1 MERLLTRDDF
11 REAVFKR
18 DNHTCVICGLPAVDA
33 HHILERRL
41 FTGHQAGG
49 YYLSNGASV
58 CAECHLRCESTDYS
72 VEMVRTSAG
81 IKNPTIPD
89 HLDPNQKY
97 DKWGN
102 CVLADGHRLKG
113 ELFHDE
119 SVQKIL
125 AKGITLEHGKVLE
138 LFIDRVKY
146 PRTFHMPFSPGVQS
160 DDKVIKTTKQFE
172 GRRVIL
178 TEKMDGENTTMYR
191 DGLHARS
198 LDSAHHP
205 SRDWVKRIWS
215 EVSWNIPDGW
225 RVCGENLYAQHSIV
239 YDSLESYFYVFS
251 IWNQHTCL
259 SWDDTVLYAEVLGLP
274 LVRVIYDGIYDE
286 AVIRKHCESI
296 DSSRVEG
303 AVLRLA
309 DSFSYGD
316 FKTSAMKYV
325 REDHVQT
332 DDHWMHQAIKANGL
346 KVE

>member
-1 MERLLTRDDF
+1 MERLLTRDAF

-41 FTGHQAGG
+41 FSGHQAGG

-58 CAECHLRCESTDYS
+58 CATCHLDCESTVLS
-72 VEMVRTSAG
+72 VEVVRSSAG
-81 IKNPTIPD
+81 IKTPTIPD
-89 HLDPNQKY
+89 HLDPHQKY

-102 CVLADGHRLKG
+102 CVLDDGRRLKG
-113 ELFHDE
+113 ELFYDE

-125 AKGITLEHGKVLE
+125 SKGKTYENVNVLD
-138 LFIDRVKY
+138 LFIDRIKY

-205 SRDWVKRIWS
+205 SRDWVKRIWG
-215 EVSWNIPDGW
+215 EVSWNIPEGF
-225 RVCGENLYAQHSIV
+225 RICGENLYAKHSIS
-239 YDSLESYFYVFS
+239 YENLRSYFYTFS
-251 IWNQHTCL
+251 IWNGMTCL
-259 SWDDTVLYAEVLGLP
+259 SWDDTVMWAELLEIPVVSVL
-274 LVRVIYDGIYDE
+274 YDGIYDE
-286 AVIRKHCESI
+286 TQIRNICEGLDHDKI
-296 DSSRVEG
+296 EG
-303 AVLRLA
+303 AVLRIA
-309 DSFSYGD
+309 DDFQYGSFKESV
-316 FKTSAMKYV
+316 MKYV
-325 REDHVQT
+325 RKGHVQT
-332 DDHWMHQAIKANGL
+332 DSHWMHQKIEPNQL
-346 KVE
+346 K